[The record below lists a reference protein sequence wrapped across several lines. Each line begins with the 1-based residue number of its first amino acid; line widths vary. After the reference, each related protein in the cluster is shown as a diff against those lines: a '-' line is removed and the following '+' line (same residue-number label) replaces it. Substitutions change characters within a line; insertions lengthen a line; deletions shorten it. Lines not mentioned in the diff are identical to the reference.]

1 MFALL
6 VAITALKYPE
16 TLEGP
21 IHMFDRN
28 AVAGKIP
35 VEALLQRRQLAL
47 ARLLVGNRHK
57 GVQGADALVALVGN
71 K

>member
-1 MFALL
+1 MFTLL
-6 VAITALKYPE
+6 VAITALKY
-16 TLEGP
+16 LEALDAS

-47 ARLLVGNRHK
+47 ARLLVGKRHK
-57 GVQGADALVALVGN
+57 GVQRADALVALVGN